1 MAKVQF
7 DPELM
12 RNIKIIYGDADL
24 DERTLR
30 QLHQTWATNPDII
43 RRTAQQKMP
52 KLQEAYFDAPEMPSL
67 PTRLEPL
74 PTAEIAQDDLRGVKT
89 AFRAA
94 RERGLKQFMWGNSVY
109 TTDLGQPSSKPKQPS
124 TIQIP
129 QSDTQISIEAPD
141 LIATTKGTTW
151 GRGIPT
157 ITGGSQPAS
166 EQTRA
171 EQPSSKPKVNPVQA
185 TISRYTMGT
194 TVQGGDFGIHRGLQR
209 LFNYL
214 GDVWNSRKSEAKPL
228 TLSPG
233 HTTKFQQGGTMNNQQ
248 ELQKAFVAYLI
259 QDAQSQG
266 VQIQSE
272 QDLQAY
278 AEQLGEDGIKAKYQE
293 FMQKMQ
299 GGTMN
304 NQQELQKAFVAYLI
318 QDAQSQGVQIQSE
331 QDLQA
336 YAEQLG
342 EDGIK
347 AKYQEFMQKMQGGT
361 MARLGA
367 KLEYYKKLK
376 GVCPE
381 GEELVYFKQG
391 GRICK
396 ACQKAQKGTKVTKK
410 ANEVDKF
417 KAGRAQYKKDMKSAR
432 DEASRDSISI
442 NKYNDQE
449 TMANKGH
456 KGNFQGGKWVPDRKQ
471 YAKKDACGSKMKVN
485 KCGSKMKKK

>member
-74 PTAEIAQDDLRGVKT
+74 PTAEIAQDDLRGVKDFKT

-185 TISRYTMGT
+185 TTSRYTMGN

-299 GGTMN
+299 GG
-304 NQQELQKAFVAYLI
+304 V
-318 QDAQSQGVQIQSE
+318 
-331 QDLQA
+331 
-336 YAEQLG
+336 
-342 EDGIK
+342 
-347 AKYQEFMQKMQGGT
+347 

-485 KCGSKMKKK
+485 KYGSKMKKK

>member
-74 PTAEIAQDDLRGVKT
+74 PTAEIAQDDLRGVKDFKT

-185 TISRYTMGT
+185 TTSRYNTMGN

-299 GGTMN
+299 GG
-304 NQQELQKAFVAYLI
+304 V
-318 QDAQSQGVQIQSE
+318 
-331 QDLQA
+331 
-336 YAEQLG
+336 
-342 EDGIK
+342 
-347 AKYQEFMQKMQGGT
+347 

>member
-43 RRTAQQKMP
+43 RRTAQQKIP

-74 PTAEIAQDDLRGVKT
+74 PTAEIAQDDLRGVKDFKT

-141 LIATTKGTTW
+141 LIATTKETTW

-185 TISRYTMGT
+185 TTSRYTMGN
-194 TVQGGDFGIHRGLQR
+194 TVQGGDFEIHRGLQR

-214 GDVWNSRKSEAKPL
+214 GDVWNSRKSEAKLL

-299 GGTMN
+299 GG
-304 NQQELQKAFVAYLI
+304 V
-318 QDAQSQGVQIQSE
+318 
-331 QDLQA
+331 
-336 YAEQLG
+336 
-342 EDGIK
+342 
-347 AKYQEFMQKMQGGT
+347 

>member
-74 PTAEIAQDDLRGVKT
+74 PTAEIAQDDLRGVKDFKT

-185 TISRYTMGT
+185 TTSRYPMGN
-194 TVQGGDFGIHRGLQR
+194 TVQGGDFRIHRGLQR

-299 GGTMN
+299 GG
-304 NQQELQKAFVAYLI
+304 V
-318 QDAQSQGVQIQSE
+318 
-331 QDLQA
+331 
-336 YAEQLG
+336 
-342 EDGIK
+342 
-347 AKYQEFMQKMQGGT
+347 

>member
-74 PTAEIAQDDLRGVKT
+74 PTAEIAQDDLRGVKDFKT

-185 TISRYTMGT
+185 TSRRYTMGN

-299 GGTMN
+299 GG
-304 NQQELQKAFVAYLI
+304 V
-318 QDAQSQGVQIQSE
+318 
-331 QDLQA
+331 
-336 YAEQLG
+336 
-342 EDGIK
+342 
-347 AKYQEFMQKMQGGT
+347 

>member
-74 PTAEIAQDDLRGVKT
+74 PTAEIAQDDLRGIKDFKT
-89 AFRAA
+89 AFRVA

-185 TISRYTMGT
+185 PTSKYTMRN
-194 TVQGGDFGIHRGLQR
+194 TVQGGDFRIHRGLQR

-233 HTTKFQQGGTMNNQQ
+233 DTTKFQQGGTMNNQQ

-278 AEQLGEDGIKAKYQE
+278 VEQLGEDGIKAKYQE

-299 GGTMN
+299 GG
-304 NQQELQKAFVAYLI
+304 V
-318 QDAQSQGVQIQSE
+318 
-331 QDLQA
+331 
-336 YAEQLG
+336 
-342 EDGIK
+342 
-347 AKYQEFMQKMQGGT
+347 

>member
-74 PTAEIAQDDLRGVKT
+74 PTAEIAQDDLRGVKDFKT

-151 GRGIPT
+151 GRGILT

-185 TISRYTMGT
+185 TTSRYTMGN

-266 VQIQSE
+266 IQIQSE

-299 GGTMN
+299 GG
-304 NQQELQKAFVAYLI
+304 V
-318 QDAQSQGVQIQSE
+318 
-331 QDLQA
+331 
-336 YAEQLG
+336 
-342 EDGIK
+342 
-347 AKYQEFMQKMQGGT
+347 

>member
-74 PTAEIAQDDLRGVKT
+74 PTAEIAQDDLRGVKDFKT
-89 AFRAA
+89 ALRAA

-185 TISRYTMGT
+185 TTSRYTMGN

-299 GGTMN
+299 GG
-304 NQQELQKAFVAYLI
+304 V
-318 QDAQSQGVQIQSE
+318 
-331 QDLQA
+331 
-336 YAEQLG
+336 
-342 EDGIK
+342 
-347 AKYQEFMQKMQGGT
+347 

>member
-74 PTAEIAQDDLRGVKT
+74 PTAEIAQDDLRGVKDFKT

-171 EQPSSKPKVNPVQA
+171 EQPSSKPKVNPVQL
-185 TISRYTMGT
+185 TTSRYTMGN

-299 GGTMN
+299 GG
-304 NQQELQKAFVAYLI
+304 V
-318 QDAQSQGVQIQSE
+318 
-331 QDLQA
+331 
-336 YAEQLG
+336 
-342 EDGIK
+342 
-347 AKYQEFMQKMQGGT
+347 

>member
-1 MAKVQF
+1 
-7 DPELM
+7 
-12 RNIKIIYGDADL
+12 
-24 DERTLR
+24 
-30 QLHQTWATNPDII
+30 
-43 RRTAQQKMP
+43 
-52 KLQEAYFDAPEMPSL
+52 
-67 PTRLEPL
+67 
-74 PTAEIAQDDLRGVKT
+74 
-89 AFRAA
+89 
-94 RERGLKQFMWGNSVY
+94 MWGNSVY
-109 TTDLGQPSSKPKQPS
+109 TTDLGQPSSKPK
-124 TIQIP
+124 
-129 QSDTQISIEAPD
+129 
-141 LIATTKGTTW
+141 
-151 GRGIPT
+151 
-157 ITGGSQPAS
+157 
-166 EQTRA
+166 
-171 EQPSSKPKVNPVQA
+171 VNPVQA
-185 TISRYTMGT
+185 TTSRYTN

-299 GGTMN
+299 GG
-304 NQQELQKAFVAYLI
+304 V
-318 QDAQSQGVQIQSE
+318 
-331 QDLQA
+331 
-336 YAEQLG
+336 
-342 EDGIK
+342 
-347 AKYQEFMQKMQGGT
+347 

>member
-52 KLQEAYFDAPEMPSL
+52 KLQEAYFDAPEMLSL

-74 PTAEIAQDDLRGVKT
+74 PTAEIAQDDLRGVKDFKT

-185 TISRYTMGT
+185 TSRYTMGN

-299 GGTMN
+299 GG
-304 NQQELQKAFVAYLI
+304 V
-318 QDAQSQGVQIQSE
+318 
-331 QDLQA
+331 
-336 YAEQLG
+336 
-342 EDGIK
+342 
-347 AKYQEFMQKMQGGT
+347 

>member
-74 PTAEIAQDDLRGVKT
+74 PTAEIAQDDLRGVKDFKT

-151 GRGIPT
+151 DRGIPT

-185 TISRYTMGT
+185 TTSRYTMGN

-299 GGTMN
+299 GG
-304 NQQELQKAFVAYLI
+304 V
-318 QDAQSQGVQIQSE
+318 
-331 QDLQA
+331 
-336 YAEQLG
+336 
-342 EDGIK
+342 
-347 AKYQEFMQKMQGGT
+347 

>member
-74 PTAEIAQDDLRGVKT
+74 PTAEIAQDDLRGVKDFKT

-185 TISRYTMGT
+185 TTTSRYTMGN

-299 GGTMN
+299 GG
-304 NQQELQKAFVAYLI
+304 V
-318 QDAQSQGVQIQSE
+318 
-331 QDLQA
+331 
-336 YAEQLG
+336 
-342 EDGIK
+342 
-347 AKYQEFMQKMQGGT
+347 

>member
-74 PTAEIAQDDLRGVKT
+74 PTAEIAQDDLRGVKDFKT

-129 QSDTQISIEAPD
+129 QSDAQISIEAPD

-185 TISRYTMGT
+185 TTSRYTMGN

-299 GGTMN
+299 GG
-304 NQQELQKAFVAYLI
+304 V
-318 QDAQSQGVQIQSE
+318 
-331 QDLQA
+331 
-336 YAEQLG
+336 
-342 EDGIK
+342 
-347 AKYQEFMQKMQGGT
+347 

>member
-74 PTAEIAQDDLRGVKT
+74 PTAEIAQDDLRGVKDFKT

-151 GRGIPT
+151 SRGIPT

-185 TISRYTMGT
+185 TTSRYTMGNP
-194 TVQGGDFGIHRGLQR
+194 VQGGDFGIHRGLQR

-299 GGTMN
+299 GG
-304 NQQELQKAFVAYLI
+304 V
-318 QDAQSQGVQIQSE
+318 
-331 QDLQA
+331 
-336 YAEQLG
+336 
-342 EDGIK
+342 
-347 AKYQEFMQKMQGGT
+347 

>member
-30 QLHQTWATNPDII
+30 QLYQTWATNPDII

-74 PTAEIAQDDLRGVKT
+74 PTAEIAQDDLRGVKDFKT

-185 TISRYTMGT
+185 TTSRYTMGN

-299 GGTMN
+299 GG
-304 NQQELQKAFVAYLI
+304 V
-318 QDAQSQGVQIQSE
+318 
-331 QDLQA
+331 
-336 YAEQLG
+336 
-342 EDGIK
+342 
-347 AKYQEFMQKMQGGT
+347 

>member
-74 PTAEIAQDDLRGVKT
+74 PTAEIAQDDLRGVKDFKT

-185 TISRYTMGT
+185 YTMGD

-214 GDVWNSRKSEAKPL
+214 GDVWNSRKSEAKPS

-299 GGTMN
+299 GG
-304 NQQELQKAFVAYLI
+304 V
-318 QDAQSQGVQIQSE
+318 
-331 QDLQA
+331 
-336 YAEQLG
+336 
-342 EDGIK
+342 
-347 AKYQEFMQKMQGGT
+347 

>member
-74 PTAEIAQDDLRGVKT
+74 PTAEIAQDDLRGVKDFKT

-171 EQPSSKPKVNPVQA
+171 EQPSSKPKVNPVQT
-185 TISRYTMGT
+185 TISRYTMGN

-299 GGTMN
+299 GG
-304 NQQELQKAFVAYLI
+304 V
-318 QDAQSQGVQIQSE
+318 
-331 QDLQA
+331 
-336 YAEQLG
+336 
-342 EDGIK
+342 
-347 AKYQEFMQKMQGGT
+347 

>member
-74 PTAEIAQDDLRGVKT
+74 PTAEIAQDDLRGVKDFKT

-185 TISRYTMGT
+185 TTSRYTMGN

-299 GGTMN
+299 GG
-304 NQQELQKAFVAYLI
+304 V
-318 QDAQSQGVQIQSE
+318 
-331 QDLQA
+331 
-336 YAEQLG
+336 
-342 EDGIK
+342 
-347 AKYQEFMQKMQGGT
+347 

-381 GEELVYFKQG
+381 GEELVCFKQG

>member
-12 RNIKIIYGDADL
+12 RNIKIIYGDADS

-74 PTAEIAQDDLRGVKT
+74 PTAEIAQDDLRGVKDFKT

-185 TISRYTMGT
+185 TTSRYTMGN

-299 GGTMN
+299 GG
-304 NQQELQKAFVAYLI
+304 V
-318 QDAQSQGVQIQSE
+318 
-331 QDLQA
+331 
-336 YAEQLG
+336 
-342 EDGIK
+342 
-347 AKYQEFMQKMQGGT
+347 

>member
-74 PTAEIAQDDLRGVKT
+74 PTAEIAQDDLRGVKDFKT

-171 EQPSSKPKVNPVQA
+171 EQPSSKPKVNP
-185 TISRYTMGT
+185 TSRYTMGN

-228 TLSPG
+228 TSSPG

-299 GGTMN
+299 GG
-304 NQQELQKAFVAYLI
+304 V
-318 QDAQSQGVQIQSE
+318 
-331 QDLQA
+331 
-336 YAEQLG
+336 
-342 EDGIK
+342 
-347 AKYQEFMQKMQGGT
+347 

>member
-67 PTRLEPL
+67 PTRLEHL
-74 PTAEIAQDDLRGVKT
+74 PTAEIAQDDLRGVKDFKT

-109 TTDLGQPSSKPKQPS
+109 TTDLGQPSSKPKQHPA
-124 TIQIP
+124 IQIP
-129 QSDTQISIEAPD
+129 QSGTQISIEAPD

-171 EQPSSKPKVNPVQA
+171 KQPSSKPKQHPVQA
-185 TISRYTMGT
+185 TTSRYTMGN

-214 GDVWNSRKSEAKPL
+214 GDVQNSRKSEAKPL

-299 GGTMN
+299 GG
-304 NQQELQKAFVAYLI
+304 V
-318 QDAQSQGVQIQSE
+318 
-331 QDLQA
+331 
-336 YAEQLG
+336 
-342 EDGIK
+342 
-347 AKYQEFMQKMQGGT
+347 

-456 KGNFQGGKWVPDRKQ
+456 KGNFQGRKM
-471 YAKKDACGSKMKVN
+471 GS
-485 KCGSKMKKK
+485 

>member
-74 PTAEIAQDDLRGVKT
+74 PTAEIAQDDLRGVKDFKT

-185 TISRYTMGT
+185 TTSRYTMGNT
-194 TVQGGDFGIHRGLQR
+194 FGIHRGLQR

-299 GGTMN
+299 GG
-304 NQQELQKAFVAYLI
+304 V
-318 QDAQSQGVQIQSE
+318 
-331 QDLQA
+331 
-336 YAEQLG
+336 
-342 EDGIK
+342 
-347 AKYQEFMQKMQGGT
+347 

-456 KGNFQGGKWVPDRKQ
+456 KGNFQGGKWIPDRKQ

>member
-74 PTAEIAQDDLRGVKT
+74 PTAEIAQDDLRGVKDFKT

-151 GRGIPT
+151 DRGIPT

-185 TISRYTMGT
+185 STSRYTMGN

-299 GGTMN
+299 GG
-304 NQQELQKAFVAYLI
+304 V
-318 QDAQSQGVQIQSE
+318 
-331 QDLQA
+331 
-336 YAEQLG
+336 
-342 EDGIK
+342 
-347 AKYQEFMQKMQGGT
+347 

>member
-74 PTAEIAQDDLRGVKT
+74 PTAEIAQDDLRGVKDFKT

-185 TISRYTMGT
+185 TTSRYTMGD

-299 GGTMN
+299 GG
-304 NQQELQKAFVAYLI
+304 V
-318 QDAQSQGVQIQSE
+318 
-331 QDLQA
+331 
-336 YAEQLG
+336 
-342 EDGIK
+342 
-347 AKYQEFMQKMQGGT
+347 

-449 TMANKGH
+449 TMANKGQ

>member
-52 KLQEAYFDAPEMPSL
+52 KLQETYFDAPEMPSL

-74 PTAEIAQDDLRGVKT
+74 PTAEIAQDDLRGIKDFKT

-124 TIQIP
+124 TIRIP

-141 LIATTKGTTW
+141 LIATTKGTTQSR
-151 GRGIPT
+151 GIPTITGGSQPASEQTRAEQPSSKPKQPSTIRIPQSDTQISIEAPDLIATTKGTTQSRGIPT

-171 EQPSSKPKVNPVQA
+171 EQPSSKPKVNP
-185 TISRYTMGT
+185 TSRYTMGNI
-194 TVQGGDFGIHRGLQR
+194 VQGGDFGIHRGLQR

-299 GGTMN
+299 GG
-304 NQQELQKAFVAYLI
+304 V
-318 QDAQSQGVQIQSE
+318 
-331 QDLQA
+331 
-336 YAEQLG
+336 
-342 EDGIK
+342 
-347 AKYQEFMQKMQGGT
+347 

-432 DEASRDSISI
+432 DGSLKRFYI
-442 NKYNDQE
+442 NQ
-449 TMANKGH
+449 
-456 KGNFQGGKWVPDRKQ
+456 
-471 YAKKDACGSKMKVN
+471 
-485 KCGSKMKKK
+485 

>member
-74 PTAEIAQDDLRGVKT
+74 PTAEIAQDDLRGVKDFKT

-185 TISRYTMGT
+185 TTSRYTMGN

-278 AEQLGEDGIKAKYQE
+278 VEQLGEDGIKAKYQE

-299 GGTMN
+299 GG
-304 NQQELQKAFVAYLI
+304 V
-318 QDAQSQGVQIQSE
+318 
-331 QDLQA
+331 
-336 YAEQLG
+336 
-342 EDGIK
+342 
-347 AKYQEFMQKMQGGT
+347 

>member
-74 PTAEIAQDDLRGVKT
+74 PTAEIAQDDLRGVKDFKT

-185 TISRYTMGT
+185 SRYTN

-299 GGTMN
+299 GG
-304 NQQELQKAFVAYLI
+304 V
-318 QDAQSQGVQIQSE
+318 
-331 QDLQA
+331 
-336 YAEQLG
+336 
-342 EDGIK
+342 
-347 AKYQEFMQKMQGGT
+347 

>member
-74 PTAEIAQDDLRGVKT
+74 PTAEIAQDDLRGVKDFKT

-185 TISRYTMGT
+185 STSRYTMGD

-299 GGTMN
+299 GG
-304 NQQELQKAFVAYLI
+304 V
-318 QDAQSQGVQIQSE
+318 
-331 QDLQA
+331 
-336 YAEQLG
+336 
-342 EDGIK
+342 
-347 AKYQEFMQKMQGGT
+347 

>member
-74 PTAEIAQDDLRGVKT
+74 PTAEIAQDDLRGVKDFKT

-185 TISRYTMGT
+185 TTSRYTMGN

-248 ELQKAFVAYLI
+248 ELQKAFVTYLI

-299 GGTMN
+299 GG
-304 NQQELQKAFVAYLI
+304 V
-318 QDAQSQGVQIQSE
+318 
-331 QDLQA
+331 
-336 YAEQLG
+336 
-342 EDGIK
+342 
-347 AKYQEFMQKMQGGT
+347 

>member
-43 RRTAQQKMP
+43 RKTAQQKMP

-74 PTAEIAQDDLRGVKT
+74 PTAEIAQDDLRGVKDFKT

-185 TISRYTMGT
+185 TTSRYTMGD
-194 TVQGGDFGIHRGLQR
+194 TVQGGDFGIHRGSQR

-299 GGTMN
+299 GG
-304 NQQELQKAFVAYLI
+304 V
-318 QDAQSQGVQIQSE
+318 
-331 QDLQA
+331 
-336 YAEQLG
+336 
-342 EDGIK
+342 
-347 AKYQEFMQKMQGGT
+347 

>member
-74 PTAEIAQDDLRGVKT
+74 PTAEIAQDDLRGVKDFKT

-185 TISRYTMGT
+185 TTSRYTMGN

-259 QDAQSQG
+259 QAAQSQG

-299 GGTMN
+299 GG
-304 NQQELQKAFVAYLI
+304 V
-318 QDAQSQGVQIQSE
+318 
-331 QDLQA
+331 
-336 YAEQLG
+336 
-342 EDGIK
+342 
-347 AKYQEFMQKMQGGT
+347 

>member
-52 KLQEAYFDAPEMPSL
+52 KLQETYFDAPEMPSL

-74 PTAEIAQDDLRGVKT
+74 PTAEIAQDDLRGVKDFKT

-151 GRGIPT
+151 GRRIPT

-185 TISRYTMGT
+185 TTSRYNMGN

-299 GGTMN
+299 GG
-304 NQQELQKAFVAYLI
+304 V
-318 QDAQSQGVQIQSE
+318 
-331 QDLQA
+331 
-336 YAEQLG
+336 
-342 EDGIK
+342 
-347 AKYQEFMQKMQGGT
+347 

-432 DEASRDSISI
+432 DEASRDSI
-442 NKYNDQE
+442 
-449 TMANKGH
+449 
-456 KGNFQGGKWVPDRKQ
+456 
-471 YAKKDACGSKMKVN
+471 
-485 KCGSKMKKK
+485 